1 MMNLATRN
9 VMTRFSGLKMAKKRS
24 NAIAHSVKTE
34 TAIETGCA
42 KPRSLQRT
50 SPIDYLVVEKIC
62 WGGGGGGETRIDRF
76 CYSVNSLVVVMCH

>member
-24 NAIAHSVKTE
+24 NVIAHSVKTE
-34 TAIETGCA
+34 TAIETGRE

-50 SPIDYLVVEKIC
+50 SPIDYIVVEKIC
-62 WGGGGGGETRIDRF
+62 WGGGEKRALID
-76 CYSVNSLVVVMCH
+76 SVILLIVL

>member
-1 MMNLATRN
+1 
-9 VMTRFSGLKMAKKRS
+9 MTRFSGLKMAKKRS

-50 SPIDYLVVEKIC
+50 SPIDYIVVEKIC
-62 WGGGGGGETRIDRF
+62 WDGGGGEKRALID
-76 CYSVNSLVVVMCH
+76 SVILLIVL

>member
-50 SPIDYLVVEKIC
+50 SPIDYIVVEKIC
-62 WGGGGGGETRIDRF
+62 WGGGEKRALID
-76 CYSVNSLVVVMCH
+76 SVILLIVL